1 MPKKIVA
8 AIALT
13 LSAMASAQVPA
24 VPDLAN
30 ATPLPGSWT
39 YAALA
44 GASESTFR
52 DSSARPQLWIRC
64 TRASRQVSIARP
76 ASAAAPFLLIW
87 ASAATR
93 SLPASFDPATG
104 KITAQ
109 LTMMDPLLD
118 ALAFSRG
125 RIGVSVSGQ
134 PALVAPS
141 YEEIA
146 RVVEDCRT

>member
-1 MPKKIVA
+1 MPKSFA
-8 AIALT
+8 AALALT
-13 LSAMASAQVPA
+13 VSAVASAQVPA
-24 VPDLAN
+24 VPDLSN
-30 ATPLPGSWT
+30 ATPLPGAWS
-39 YAALA
+39 YAALP

-52 DSSARPQLWIRC
+52 DASARPQLWIRC

-76 ASAAAPFLLIW
+76 AGAAAPFLLVW
-87 ASAATR
+87 TSSATR

-104 KITAQ
+104 RITAQ
-109 LTMMDPLLD
+109 LAMMDPLLD

-134 PALVAPS
+134 PALAVPS

-146 RVVEDCRT
+146 RVVEDCRI